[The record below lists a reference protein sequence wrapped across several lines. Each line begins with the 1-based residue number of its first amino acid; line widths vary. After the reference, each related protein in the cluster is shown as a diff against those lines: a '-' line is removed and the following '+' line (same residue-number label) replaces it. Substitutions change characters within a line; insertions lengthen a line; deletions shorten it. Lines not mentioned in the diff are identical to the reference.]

1 MATTKKVSGAA
12 AKKPAAKATAGK
24 TPNVPSFDDLT
35 KLVQGLKLPN
45 IDMQALAEWQ
55 RKDMETLAEA
65 NSQAYEGIQAL
76 VSRRNEILR
85 ETLAQ
90 WQDALKNPVGK
101 DGLAGQ
107 ADAAKAGV
115 QQAVTHF
122 RELAAM
128 EAETRKKTWKVVQDR
143 MQENMVNL
151 QKLLLP
157 KK

>member
-1 MATTKKVSGAA
+1 MATTKKVSGAT
-12 AKKPAAKATAGK
+12 AKKPTTKATTGQSL
-24 TPNVPSFDDLT
+24 NVPSFDDLT

-90 WQDALKNPVGK
+90 WQDALKNPVEK

>member
-12 AKKPAAKATAGK
+12 AKKPAAKAK

-122 RELAAM
+122 REFAAM